1 MNILDNLKAEF
12 IKFMDSPVKKFATNS
27 ITLTT
32 NDGKS
37 LIVIGDTVAVGAE
50 IYELNADNTQT
61 KLADG
66 EYTTTDSQTITVAS
80 DPNDNTKSVIT
91 EIADAK
97 AETAENETMATDAPA
112 TETPAEAPS
121 TDTTD
126 IQSQLDSMKADIDA
140 LKAAVQEL
148 VDMMSGS
155 MAKQNEIKMASEET
169 IQKLNFKIQELEKQP
184 SAPKP
189 SLIKPI
195 ETNVGVSAVHDKFF
209 ENMKAAKS
217 AGI

>member
-12 IKFMDSPVKKFATNS
+12 IKFMESPVIKFATNT

-32 NDGKS
+32 TDGKS
-37 LIVIGDTVAVGAE
+37 LIVIGDSVAVGAE

-66 EYTTTDSQTITVAS
+66 EYTTSDSQTITVAS
-80 DPNDNTKSVIT
+80 DPKDETKSVIT

-97 AETAENETMATDAPA
+97 AETAENETMATDTNAPA
-112 TETPAEAPS
+112 TETAPAS

-126 IQSQLDSMKADIDA
+126 LQSQLDSMKADIDA
-140 LKAAVQEL
+140 LKASVQEL

-169 IQKLNFKIQELEKQP
+169 ITKLNFKIQELEKQP

-195 ETNVGVSAVHDKFF
+195 ETNVGVSAVHEKFF
-209 ENMKAAKS
+209 ESMKAAKS